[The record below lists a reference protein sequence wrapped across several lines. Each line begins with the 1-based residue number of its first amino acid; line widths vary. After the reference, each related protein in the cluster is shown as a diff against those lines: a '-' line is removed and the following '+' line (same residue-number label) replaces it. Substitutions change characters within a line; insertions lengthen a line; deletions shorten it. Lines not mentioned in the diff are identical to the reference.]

1 MTDKKL
7 SRSMEIL
14 EVVIQMIT
22 FYSAFMAVYFGA
34 LQKPVSQLWKSLIIF
49 VFVAAAYYSR
59 RKIKLFKPFIVLHI
73 AIIAAAF
80 FMGTTDAERFSYFL
94 IAALIA
100 GYSIRLKTIALQK
113 NDLSNTPYPMMPTDW
128 IWRNS
133 LKSKKIWWQANRFRC
148 RFVHL

>member
-22 FYSAFMAVYFGA
+22 FYSVFMAVYFGA

-59 RKIKLFKPFIVLHI
+59 RKIKLFKPFIVFILRLLRRH
-73 AIIAAAF
+73 
-80 FMGTTDAERFSYFL
+80 FL
-94 IAALIA
+94 WE
-100 GYSIRLKTIALQK
+100 Q
-113 NDLSNTPYPMMPTDW
+113 PMRSGFHT
-128 IWRNS
+128 
-133 LKSKKIWWQANRFRC
+133 F
-148 RFVHL
+148 

>member
-100 GYSIRLKTIALQK
+100 GYSIRLKTITLQK
-113 NDLSNTPYPMMPTDW
+113 NDLSNTPLSDDADG
-128 IWRNS
+128 
-133 LKSKKIWWQANRFRC
+133 LDLAEQ
-148 RFVHL
+148 LL

>member
-49 VFVAAAYYSR
+49 VLVAAAYYSR

-80 FMGTTDAERFSYFL
+80 FMGTTDAERFSYFFNCG
-94 IAALIA
+94 IDC
-100 GYSIRLKTIALQK
+100 GVFDSFK
-113 NDLSNTPYPMMPTDW
+113 NNYTA
-128 IWRNS
+128 
-133 LKSKKIWWQANRFRC
+133 KE
-148 RFVHL
+148 

>member
-1 MTDKKL
+1 
-7 SRSMEIL
+7 MEIL

-80 FMGTTDAERFSYFL
+80 LWEQPMRSGFHTFNCGTDCGVFDSF
-94 IAALIA
+94 
-100 GYSIRLKTIALQK
+100 KTITLQR
-113 NDLSNTPYPMMPTDW
+113 M
-128 IWRNS
+128 I
-133 LKSKKIWWQANRFRC
+133 
-148 RFVHL
+148 

>member
-49 VFVAAAYYSR
+49 AFVAAAWR
-59 RKIKLFKPFIVLHI
+59 R
-73 AIIAAAF
+73 
-80 FMGTTDAERFSYFL
+80 
-94 IAALIA
+94 
-100 GYSIRLKTIALQK
+100 
-113 NDLSNTPYPMMPTDW
+113 
-128 IWRNS
+128 
-133 LKSKKIWWQANRFRC
+133 
-148 RFVHL
+148 

>member
-49 VFVAAAYYSR
+49 VFVAAA
-59 RKIKLFKPFIVLHI
+59 
-73 AIIAAAF
+73 
-80 FMGTTDAERFSYFL
+80 
-94 IAALIA
+94 
-100 GYSIRLKTIALQK
+100 
-113 NDLSNTPYPMMPTDW
+113 
-128 IWRNS
+128 
-133 LKSKKIWWQANRFRC
+133 
-148 RFVHL
+148 

>member
-100 GYSIRLKTIALQK
+100 GYSIRLKTI
-113 NDLSNTPYPMMPTDW
+113 TRRYPMMPTDW

>member
-100 GYSIRLKTIALQK
+100 GYSIRLKTITLQK
-113 NDLSNTPYPMMPTDW
+113 KYFCCSSVLWRFKVLSLYLQ
-128 IWRNS
+128 RNHFS
-133 LKSKKIWWQANRFRC
+133 PKIIKNEK
-148 RFVHL
+148 HETINP

>member
-49 VFVAAAYYSR
+49 VFVAVKNQMLVLWRRHIPAAEKSNCLSR
-59 RKIKLFKPFIVLHI
+59 LSCFILRLLRRH
-73 AIIAAAF
+73 
-80 FMGTTDAERFSYFL
+80 FL
-94 IAALIA
+94 WE
-100 GYSIRLKTIALQK
+100 Q
-113 NDLSNTPYPMMPTDW
+113 PMRSGFHT
-128 IWRNS
+128 
-133 LKSKKIWWQANRFRC
+133 F
-148 RFVHL
+148 

>member
-73 AIIAAAF
+73 AII
-80 FMGTTDAERFSYFL
+80 R
-94 IAALIA
+94 
-100 GYSIRLKTIALQK
+100 R
-113 NDLSNTPYPMMPTDW
+113 YPMMPTDW

>member
-59 RKIKLFKPFIVLHI
+59 RKTNCLSRLSCFILRLLRRH
-73 AIIAAAF
+73 
-80 FMGTTDAERFSYFL
+80 FL
-94 IAALIA
+94 WE
-100 GYSIRLKTIALQK
+100 Q
-113 NDLSNTPYPMMPTDW
+113 PMRSGFHT
-128 IWRNS
+128 
-133 LKSKKIWWQANRFRC
+133 F
-148 RFVHL
+148 

>member
-59 RKIKLFKPFIVLHI
+59 RKIKLFKPFIVLPYCDYCGGI
-73 AIIAAAF
+73 FYGNNRCGAV
-80 FMGTTDAERFSYFL
+80 SYFL

-100 GYSIRLKTIALQK
+100 GYSIRLKTITLQK
-113 NDLSNTPYPMMPTDW
+113 NDLSNTPLSDDADGLVCGT
-128 IWRNS
+128 
-133 LKSKKIWWQANRFRC
+133 A
-148 RFVHL
+148 

>member
-80 FMGTTDAERFSYFL
+80 FYGEQPSGAVFILFNCGTDCGVFDSF
-94 IAALIA
+94 
-100 GYSIRLKTIALQK
+100 K
-113 NDLSNTPYPMMPTDW
+113 NNYTA
-128 IWRNS
+128 
-133 LKSKKIWWQANRFRC
+133 KE
-148 RFVHL
+148 

>member
-80 FMGTTDAERFSYFL
+80 FMGTTIQQIIKAPKT
-94 IAALIA
+94 
-100 GYSIRLKTIALQK
+100 RLMI
-113 NDLSNTPYPMMPTDW
+113 
-128 IWRNS
+128 
-133 LKSKKIWWQANRFRC
+133 F
-148 RFVHL
+148 FVLPSVTKV